1 MSNTSTA
8 KILSRSQL
16 YEAVFGAHLPNLRP
30 FVFYAGTRVDAD
42 RKPIYDQCVIG
53 HGETEQQA
61 RANAEAILYGKLGH
75 NGYHLGE
82 LIPLV

>member
-1 MSNTSTA
+1 MSNA
-8 KILSRSQL
+8 KMLSRSALWQT
-16 YEAVFGAHLPNLRP
+16 AFGVELIPYRQ
-30 FVFYAGTRVDAD
+30 FVFYAGTQVDAD

-61 RANAEAILYGKLGH
+61 RANAEAILLGRLGH

-82 LIPLV
+82 KIPVI